1 MKCQNCGRELK
12 NGARFCI
19 HCGAQHDEYGQLIGG
34 GSSGSVNYDQTM
46 MASNQGGDY
55 DKTMMFGSTGFNQ
68 YSSNDMSQGYG
79 QDNYGYE
86 ESGYYETKTKAKKKI
101 SPIIIICPI
110 LIVLILGF
118 SVFGGKLT
126 KKGGKKVSKT
136 TELTAETS
144 PTPAPVATVSDG
156 INIVEETTPEA
167 ETPPIDGYWDYEGVH
182 FYIKGEMQKNMWV
195 GDAYVD
201 KDGNKV
207 VSDWVDEKYY
217 VDAAGKKARNQWIE
231 FTYINEETGMRDRG
245 YYYVGKDGLKVKN
258 KEVDGRYLNE
268 NGVWMPNFSQQ
279 APTKSSSETKETTTK
294 ETTTKESSNKNNTDT
309 SKKDREKT
317 EETSETI
324 KEAKAAETTAAS
336 VVYSTTQA
344 TQTSQQIYAQT
355 TAASI
360 VMETSPVAS
369 PVINP
374 NATAPQNS
382 SVIYA
387 TTEPSTSG
395 SGAST
400 TTTGGGSD
408 GVVYQLA
415 SHTFPDNNITR
426 YDQIVITDT
435 KYPNLM
441 ASVAEWTNNR
451 GMTTGYGD
459 KVTQELKVERNDK
472 KIFSV
477 SEVISKYED
486 NKIYEKDKNGWTWDA
501 TSGQVLT
508 LEDIFVNEEKYEE
521 CAEKVL
527 KKLKANKSSIDED
540 TYEEISEIEALDVYE
555 YCTWYLGSAGLT
567 FVFNRDTIGAKK
579 LDGLSYTLSYTSSS
593 DNLNKMLKSEY
604 RKK

>member
-46 MASNQGGDY
+46 MASNQGGADY

-136 TELTAETS
+136 TELTKETS
-144 PTPAPVATVSDG
+144 PIPVSVATVS
-156 INIVEETTPEA
+156 NIVEEFTETTA
-167 ETPPIDGYWDYEGVH
+167 ETPVVKDYWDVNAEYFYENGVL
-182 FYIKGEMQKNMWV
+182 QKNKWV
-195 GDAYVD
+195 GEFYVG
-201 KDGNKV
+201 KDGKKV
-207 VSDWVDEKYY
+207 RNDWIDDKYY
-217 VDAAGKKARNQWIE
+217 VDAEGKRARNELIKW
-231 FTYINEETGMRDRG
+231 TYYDKDGHKKEGF
-245 YYYVGKDGLKVKN
+245 YYVGEDGLKVKN
-258 KEVDGRYLNE
+258 KEVDGRYFNE
-268 NGVWMPNFSQQ
+268 NGVCIENFDQPSSNK
-279 APTKSSSETKETTTK
+279 TSSETKETTTK

-324 KEAKAAETTAAS
+324 KEARAAETTAAS

-355 TAASI
+355 TQAST

-387 TTEPSTSG
+387 TTQPSTSG
-395 SGAST
+395 SGTTT
-400 TTTGGGSD
+400 TTTGGSD
-408 GVVYQLA
+408 GVTYQLV
-415 SHTFPDNNITR
+415 SLNFPEYNITR

-435 KYPNLM
+435 KYPDLM
-441 ASVAEWTNNR
+441 ASVAEVTNNR
-451 GMTTGYGD
+451 EMVTGYGD

-477 SEVISKYED
+477 SEVISKYKD
-486 NKIYEKDKNGWTWDA
+486 NKINKKDKNGWTWDA

-508 LEDIFVNEEKYEE
+508 LEDIFVDEEKMEK
-521 CAEKVL
+521 CAEIVL
-527 KKLKANKSSIDED
+527 KRLKANKSSIDED
-540 TYEEISEIEALDVYE
+540 MYEEINDLEADEVFGD
-555 YCTWYLGSAGLT
+555 CTWYLGSAGLT

>member
-1 MKCQNCGRELK
+1 MKCQNCGKELK

-68 YSSNDMSQGYG
+68 YSSNDMSQGYA

-101 SPIIIICPI
+101 SPILIICPI
-110 LIVLILGF
+110 VLIAALGF
-118 SVFGGKLT
+118 MVFGNKLGKGI
-126 KKGGKKVSKT
+126 KKKVENKAAVV
-136 TELTAETS
+136 EETAAAS
-144 PTPAPVATVSDG
+144 VPVATVS
-156 INIVEETTPEA
+156 NIVEEFTETTE
-167 ETPPIDGYWDYEGVH
+167 ETPHLKGYWDHNAEY
-182 FYIKGEMQKNMWV
+182 FYIDGEMQKNMWV
-195 GDAYVD
+195 GEFYVG
-201 KDGNKV
+201 KDGKKV
-207 VSDWVDEKYY
+207 TNDWIDQKYY
-217 VDAAGKKARNQWIE
+217 VDATGKRARNEWIRW
-231 FTYINEETGMRDRG
+231 TYKKDGLEQEGF
-245 YYYVGKDGLKVKN
+245 YYVGKDGLKVIN

-268 NGVWMPNFSQQ
+268 NGVWIPNFGD
-279 APTKSSSETKETTTK
+279 SSTSKAQSETKETTK
-294 ETTTKESSNKNNTDT
+294 KESSDKDKEDT
-309 SKKDREKT
+309 SKKDREKI

-324 KEAKAAETTAAS
+324 KEARAAETTAAP

-369 PVINP
+369 QVINP

-387 TTEPSTSG
+387 TTQPSTSG
-395 SGAST
+395 SGTAT
-400 TTTGGGSD
+400 TTTGGSD
-408 GVVYQLA
+408 GVTYQLV
-415 SHTFPDNNITR
+415 SHNFPEYNITR

-441 ASVAEWTNNR
+441 ASVAEWINNR
-451 GMTTGYGD
+451 GITTTYGD
-459 KVTQELKVERNDK
+459 KVTQELKIERNDK

-477 SEVISKYED
+477 SEVTSKYED

-501 TSGQVLT
+501 TSGQALT
-508 LEDIFVNEEKYEE
+508 LEDIFVDDEKYEE
-521 CAEKVL
+521 CAEKVF

-540 TYEEISEIEALDVYE
+540 MYEEISNWEALEVFDN
-555 YCTWYLGSAGLT
+555 CTWYLGSAGLT
-567 FVFNRDTIGAKK
+567 FVFNRDSIGAKK